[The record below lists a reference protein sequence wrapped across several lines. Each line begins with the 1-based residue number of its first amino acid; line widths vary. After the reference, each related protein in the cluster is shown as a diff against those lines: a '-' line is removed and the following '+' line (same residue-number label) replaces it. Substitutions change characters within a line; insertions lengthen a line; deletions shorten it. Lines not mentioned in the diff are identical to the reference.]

1 MATNYHHDGR
11 INWAKHKEWNK
22 KLLNNKGR
30 HYKRVFQRIRN
41 SVTAMRYQLGC
52 RGIDQSM
59 MESDTC
65 LSEKGVIY
73 CVIHIPSGKFYIGQT
88 INSAWERFIQ
98 HWRISRKEGGRDY
111 KRVQFHRIMFQSP
124 LHNFRVFGPWKKLT
138 RICI

>member
-11 INWAKHKEWNK
+11 IDWTMYKEWNK

-41 SVTAMRYQLGC
+41 SVDAMRYQLGC
-52 RGIDQSM
+52 RDIDQSM

-73 CVIHIPSGKFYIGQT
+73 LCHSH
-88 INSAWERFIQ
+88 S
-98 HWRISRKEGGRDY
+98 KENLYRTNY
-111 KRVQFHRIMFQSP
+111 
-124 LHNFRVFGPWKKLT
+124 
-138 RICI
+138 